1 MRSKAELEDSIR
13 SGGRAVLIVNTRSRR
28 GRRCYAEALRLLIKA
43 GIGFVQLHPV
53 SDPARLTEI
62 FEETLELKPDLIVV
76 GGGDGTL
83 KEAVRHL
90 AYQDVA
96 LGLLPLGTTNNFAR
110 GLWLPLDLR
119 GAVEVIRAGKV
130 ADVDLGEF
138 DPRTGEPVETFANM
152 VSLGMSVQVAGSVP
166 HLLKRYLG
174 RLAYL
179 LTALWKLPRHHAFKA
194 TLTIGGE
201 VQELTT
207 HQLNIANGSHHSGRV
222 IAKDASPDDRL
233 LAVYQLGD
241 DARLRLMSATA
252 RHAATGRFRTLAEPS
267 FLTTNA
273 VEVATDPPM
282 AVDVDGELRART
294 PVSVRLLPNALRVMV
309 PREFPDT

>member
-1 MRSKAELEDSIR
+1 MRSKAELEEAIR

-28 GRRCYAEALRLLIKA
+28 GRRCYAEALRLLLRE

-53 SDPARLTEI
+53 NDPALLPEV
-62 FEETLELKPDLIVV
+62 FERTMELKPDLVVV

-110 GLWLPLDLR
+110 GLWLPLDVR
-119 GAVEVIRAGKV
+119 GAVGVIGGGKV

-138 DPRTGEPVETFANM
+138 DPRTGAPPETFANM
-152 VSLGMSVQVAGSVP
+152 VSLGLSVHVARSVP

-174 RLAYL
+174 RFSYL
-179 LTALWKLPRHHAFKA
+179 LTALWKLPRHQAFKA
-194 TLTIGGE
+194 TLDIGGA
-201 VQELTT
+201 VHELTT

-241 DARLRLMSATA
+241 QVRLRLLSATA
-252 RHAATGRFRTLAEPS
+252 RHALTGRFRTLAEPS

-294 PVSVRLLPNALRVMV
+294 PVSVRLLPNALRVLV

>member
-1 MRSKAELEDSIR
+1 MRSKAELETAIR
-13 SGGRAVLIVNTRSRR
+13 AGGRAVLIVNTRSRR
-28 GRRCYAEALRLLIKA
+28 GRRCYVEALRLLIRS

-53 SDPARLTEI
+53 GEPERLPEV
-62 FEETLELKPDLIVV
+62 FEEALAVEPDLIVV

-90 AYQDVA
+90 AYRDVA

-110 GLWLPLDLR
+110 GLWLPLDLK
-119 GAVEVIRAGKV
+119 GAVEVIGRGKV
-130 ADVDLGEF
+130 ADVDLGEL
-138 DPRTGEPVETFANM
+138 DPQDGGPPETFANM
-152 VSLGMSVQVAGSVP
+152 VSLGLSVQVAKSVP

-174 RLAYL
+174 RVAYL
-179 LTALWKLPRHHAFKA
+179 LTALGALPGHRAFKA
-194 TLTIGGE
+194 KVTIGGHVHE
-201 VQELTT
+201 VST

-222 IAKDASPDDRL
+222 IARDASPDDRL

-241 DARLRLMSATA
+241 EGRLRLMSATA
-252 RHAATGRFRTLAEPS
+252 RHALTGRFRTLAEPT

-273 VEVATDPPM
+273 VEIATDPPM

-294 PVSVRLLPNALRVMV
+294 PVTVRLLPNALRVFV
-309 PREFPDT
+309 PQEFPDT

>member
-1 MRSKAELEDSIR
+1 MRSKAELEDGIR

-28 GRRCYAEALRLLIKA
+28 GRRCYARALRLLLRA

-53 SDPARLTEI
+53 RDPARLPEV
-62 FEETLELKPDLIVV
+62 FEQALEVKPDLVVV
-76 GGGDGTL
+76 GGGDGTI

-90 AYQDVA
+90 AYRDVA

-110 GLWLPLDLR
+110 GLWLPLDLP
-119 GAVEVIRAGKV
+119 GAVEVIRSGKV

-138 DPRTGEPVETFANM
+138 DPKTGEPVETFANM
-152 VSLGMSVQVAGSVP
+152 VSLGLSVQVAASVP
-166 HLLKRYLG
+166 HLLKRHLG

-179 LTALWKLPRHHAFKA
+179 LTALWLLPRHRAFQA
-194 TLTIGGE
+194 EVAIGGHE
-201 VQELTT
+201 HRVST

-241 DARLRLMSATA
+241 EARLRLMSATA
-252 RHAATGRFRTLAEPS
+252 RHAVTGRFRTLAEPS

-273 VEVATDPPM
+273 VEISTEPPM
-282 AVDVDGELRART
+282 PVDVDGEVRAST
-294 PVSVRLLPNALRVMV
+294 PISVRLLPNALRVLV
-309 PREFPDT
+309 PRDFPDT

>member
-1 MRSKAELEDSIR
+1 MRSKAELEDAIR

-28 GRRCYAEALRLLIKA
+28 GRHRYVEALRLLIKA
-43 GIGFVQLHPV
+43 GVGFVQIHPV
-53 SDPARLTEI
+53 HDPARLPEV
-62 FEETLELKPDLIVV
+62 FERALELKPDLIVV

-90 AYQDVA
+90 AYRDVA

-119 GAVEVIRAGKV
+119 GAVEVIRSGKV

-138 DPRTGEPVETFANM
+138 DPKTGEPVETFANM
-152 VSLGMSVQVAGSVP
+152 VSLGLSVQVAGSVP

-174 RLAYL
+174 RLSYL

-194 TLTIGGE
+194 SLTIGGKEQE
-201 VQELTT
+201 VVT

-241 DARLRLMSATA
+241 DARLQLMSATA

-273 VEVATDPPM
+273 VEVVTDPPM

-294 PVSVRLLPNALRVMV
+294 PVSVRLLPNALRVLV